1 MLKLEMCLCIEAV
14 VVFTYLASQVATH
27 GGTFCSLI
35 YGVAFHDLVNKGDN
49 VSFSPYLDQL
59 TKGVVFSYSL
69 LYLTE
74 RIVHA
79 ATVTNCYGSV

>member
-1 MLKLEMCLCIEAV
+1 MYLCIEAV
-14 VVFTYLASQVATH
+14 AIFIYLTSQVATH

-35 YGVAFHDLVNKGDN
+35 YGVAFHDPMNKGEN
-49 VSFSPYLDQL
+49 VSFTPYLDQL

-69 LYLTE
+69 LYMTE

-79 ATVTNCYGSV
+79 ATVTNGYGSV

>member
-1 MLKLEMCLCIEAV
+1 MFLRIEV
-14 VVFTYLASQVATH
+14 VAIFIYLTSQVATH
-27 GGTFCSLI
+27 G
-35 YGVAFHDLVNKGDN
+35 VAFRDPMNKGDN
-49 VSFSPYLDQL
+49 VSFIPYLDQL

-79 ATVTNCYGSV
+79 ATVTNGYVSIIQT